1 MLVQPSNHLMEKL
14 DALLEDIRA
23 IQSKLILI
31 VAPPGSGKTNLLR
44 ALAERRGADVMNV
57 GAELGTRLAALPA
70 RQRGFEAT
78 ELLRDLAH
86 VHAFGDVL
94 LLDNIELLFD
104 QTLQLQPLDLL
115 KRHAHVR
122 RVVAVWPGDLRHGR
136 LTYAE
141 LGHPEHKDYS
151 LDGVVIFEMETKA

>member
-1 MLVQPSNHLMEKL
+1 MGTEPSQEHVDKL

-44 ALAERRGADVMNV
+44 ALAARRRADVMNV
-57 GAELGTRLAALPA
+57 GAQLGTRLAALPA

-78 ELLRDLAH
+78 ELLRDLALA
-86 VHAFGDVL
+86 HASGDVL

-122 RVVAVWPGDLRHGR
+122 RVVAVWPGELRHGR

-151 LDGVVIFEMETKA
+151 LDGTVIFEMESKA